1 MQNSIT
7 QGQIP
12 NTMNMAQMQAQQ
24 APQMQTQCAPQQNY
38 AQAPQITAPAPQPAT
53 NPNYAGVNI
62 QIFNPMV
69 GTPEGYVY
77 PQQTN
82 SAYSSGTQ
90 GGCYPANY
98 YTSGQYPQGTFV
110 PQNPYANRNASANG
124 TAQGQGYYDQNGVF
138 YPTSENQ
145 NGNGILNT
153 ANADE
158 KANGA
163 NNTTDGN
170 GTENTNAD
178 DKDLNNANAANAADG
193 TNATNAD
200 NNADANKKTDESA
213 NKNSDKNAS
222 NDSVNNQN
230 NVNNNNDKNADLKA
244 NEADKKDGKKTEKK
258 QIVELTDDYI
268 KTLENYLNSQDTEV
282 RLMGAKEVVNRL
294 SEDSSRKDDPAL
306 TALVNKMLQDPSTS
320 IRAIALSLVDS
331 RTVLGDDYTVKV
343 LQKMQNSKDGY
354 GQDATQATSALL
366 KMAGKTVEKEV
377 EVPETPKKDDKKQA
391 E

>member
-7 QGQIP
+7 QGKIP
-12 NTMNMAQMQAQQ
+12 NTMNMPQMQAQQ
-24 APQMQTQCAPQQNY
+24 APQMQPQCAPNY
-38 AQAPQITAPAPQPAT
+38 TQAPQITAPAPQPAT

-98 YTSGQYPQGTFV
+98 YTAGQYPQGTFA
-110 PQNPYANRNASANG
+110 PQNPYVNQNSNQNANANG

-138 YPTSENQ
+138 HPSSENQ
-145 NGNGILNT
+145 NGNGALN
-153 ANADE
+153 ANNADG
-158 KANGA
+158 KTNGA
-163 NNTTDGN
+163 
-170 GTENTNAD
+170 
-178 DKDLNNANAANAADG
+178 
-193 TNATNAD
+193 NATNATD
-200 NNADANKKTDESA
+200 GANTEKDANKNGE
-213 NKNSDKNAS
+213 
-222 NDSVNNQN
+222 NNQN
-230 NVNNNNDKNADLKA
+230 NVNNNNSNNDKNADSKT

-306 TALVNKMLQDPSTS
+306 TALVNKMLQDPSAS

-343 LQKMQNSKDGY
+343 LKKMQNSKDGY
-354 GQDATQATSALL
+354 GQDSTQATSALL

-377 EVPETPKKDDKKQA
+377 EVKDTPKKDDKKQA

>member
-12 NTMNMAQMQAQQ
+12 KTMNMSQMQAQQ
-24 APQMQTQCAPQQNY
+24 SPQAPTQCAPQQNY

-98 YTSGQYPQGTFV
+98 YTAGQYPQGTFV
-110 PQNPYANRNASANG
+110 PQNPYANQNASSNG

-138 YPTSENQ
+138 HPTAENQ
-145 NGNGILNT
+145 NGNGALNA

-163 NNTTDGN
+163 NNATDKTQN
-170 GTENTNAD
+170 GAEKANTD
-178 DKDLNNANAANAADG
+178 DKDLNNANAANG
-193 TNATNAD
+193 
-200 NNADANKKTDESA
+200 ANKKADASA
-213 NKNSDKNAS
+213 DKNA
-222 NDSVNNQN
+222 NDPD
-230 NVNNNNDKNADLKA
+230 NVNNNNDKNADSKA

-268 KTLENYLNSQDTEV
+268 KTLENYLNSQDTDV

-343 LQKMQNSKDGY
+343 LKKMQNSKDGY

>member
-12 NTMNMAQMQAQQ
+12 KTMNMSQMQAQQ
-24 APQMQTQCAPQQNY
+24 SPQMPTQCAPQQNY

-98 YTSGQYPQGTFV
+98 YTAGQYPQGTFV
-110 PQNPYANRNASANG
+110 PQNPYANQNASSNG

-138 YPTSENQ
+138 HPTAENQ
-145 NGNGILNT
+145 NGNGALNA

-163 NNTTDGN
+163 NNATDKTQN
-170 GTENTNAD
+170 GAEKANTD
-178 DKDLNNANAANAADG
+178 DKDLNNA
-193 TNATNAD
+193 
-200 NNADANKKTDESA
+200 DANKKADASA
-213 NKNSDKNAS
+213 DKNA
-222 NDSVNNQN
+222 NNPD
-230 NVNNNNDKNADLKA
+230 NVNNNNDKNADSKA

-268 KTLENYLNSQDTEV
+268 KTLENYLNSQDTDV

-343 LQKMQNSKDGY
+343 LKKMQNSKDGY

>member
-7 QGQIP
+7 QGKIP
-12 NTMNMAQMQAQQ
+12 NTMNMPQMQAQQ
-24 APQMQTQCAPQQNY
+24 APQMQPQCAPQQNY

-90 GGCYPANY
+90 GGCYPSNY
-98 YTSGQYPQGTFV
+98 YTGGQYPQGTFV
-110 PQNPYANRNASANG
+110 PQNPYANQNTSSNG

-138 YPTSENQ
+138 HPTAENQ
-145 NGNGILNT
+145 NGNGALNA
-153 ANADE
+153 ANANE

-163 NNTTDGN
+163 NNATDETQN
-170 GTENTNAD
+170 GAEKANTD
-178 DKDLNNANAANAADG
+178 DKDLNNANAANGANTENTA
-193 TNATNAD
+193 
-200 NNADANKKTDESA
+200 NNADANKKADASA
-213 NKNSDKNAS
+213 DKNA
-222 NDSVNNQN
+222 NTPD
-230 NVNNNNDKNADLKA
+230 NVNNNNDKNADSKA

-306 TALVNKMLQDPSTS
+306 TALVNKMLQDPSAS

-343 LQKMQNSKDGY
+343 LKKMQNSKDGY
-354 GQDATQATSALL
+354 GQDSTQATSALL

-377 EVPETPKKDDKKQA
+377 EVKDTPKKDDKKQA

>member
-7 QGQIP
+7 QGKIP
-12 NTMNMAQMQAQQ
+12 NTMNMPQMQAQQ
-24 APQMQTQCAPQQNY
+24 APQMQPQCAPQQNY

-98 YTSGQYPQGTFV
+98 YTAGQYPQGTFA
-110 PQNPYANRNASANG
+110 PQNPYVNQNANQNANANG

-138 YPTSENQ
+138 HPSSENQ
-145 NGNGILNT
+145 NGNGALN
-153 ANADE
+153 ANNADG
-158 KANGA
+158 KTNGA
-163 NNTTDGN
+163 
-170 GTENTNAD
+170 
-178 DKDLNNANAANAADG
+178 
-193 TNATNAD
+193 NATNATD
-200 NNADANKKTDESA
+200 GANTEKDANNADANKKTDENA
-213 NKNSDKNAS
+213 NKNGENS
-222 NDSVNNQN
+222 QN
-230 NVNNNNDKNADLKA
+230 NVNNNNSNNDKNADSKT

-306 TALVNKMLQDPSTS
+306 TALVNKMLQDPSAS

-343 LQKMQNSKDGY
+343 LKKMQNSKDGY
-354 GQDATQATSALL
+354 GQDSTQATSALL

-377 EVPETPKKDDKKQA
+377 EVKDTPKKDDKKQA